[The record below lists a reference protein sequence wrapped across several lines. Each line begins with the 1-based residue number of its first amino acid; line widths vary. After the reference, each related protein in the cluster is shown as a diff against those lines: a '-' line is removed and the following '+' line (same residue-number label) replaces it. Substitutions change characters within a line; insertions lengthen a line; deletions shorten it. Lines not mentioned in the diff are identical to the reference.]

1 MESHL
6 NEQQISDFRDA
17 FSLFDKNNDGCIS
30 REELATVLTRLG
42 MAPSQEDLQDMIVA
56 VDEDGNGTI
65 EFDEFIAIMKK
76 KLYENGK
83 GDEEEELR
91 KAFRIFDKDDNGF
104 ISRNELSMVMASLG
118 EEMTED
124 EIDDMMKAADSNNDG
139 QVDYEEFK
147 RVMMST

>member
-1 MESHL
+1 MANHL
-6 NEQQISDFRDA
+6 SEQQISDFRDA

-30 REELATVLTRLG
+30 REELATVLTSLG

-65 EFDEFIAIMKK
+65 EFDEFLSIMKK
-76 KLYENGK
+76 KLHENGN
-83 GDEEEELR
+83 DDEEELR

-104 ISRNELSMVMASLG
+104 ISPNELRMVMASLG
-118 EEMTED
+118 DELTEH
-124 EIDDMMKAADSNNDG
+124 EIDDMMKAADTNNDG